1 MKSLLVIHTAV
12 EVSLANEIVLYTP
25 TRSQLKKL
33 LKFASKWVR
42 NNEIQFGI
50 NKCASLV
57 VRWEVSKFLYN
68 SNPTFL
74 SFKSRVT

>member
-33 LKFASKWVR
+33 LKLTSKRTR

-50 NKCASLV
+50 NKCTNLV
-57 VRWEVSKFLYN
+57 V
-68 SNPTFL
+68 
-74 SFKSRVT
+74 